1 MLNVLWHGQWYRYH
15 PLGDGALAWVMCLSL
30 KFVQLPIPEISIAHI
45 NKFNKSGF
53 WRISPKRFFNIF
65 E

>member
-1 MLNVLWHGQWYRYH
+1 MLNVLWHGHWYRYH

-53 WRISPKRFFNIF
+53 W
-65 E
+65 